1 MGSGAKCT
9 NWDSLGHLGVDM
21 VQLLQRTA
29 EVSARH
35 SAFLHANYARSNQ
48 WQSDACILDWF
59 LSSIEYTFL
68 TLFVM

>member
-1 MGSGAKCT
+1 M
-9 NWDSLGHLGVDM
+9 M
-21 VQLLQRTA
+21 QLLQRTA